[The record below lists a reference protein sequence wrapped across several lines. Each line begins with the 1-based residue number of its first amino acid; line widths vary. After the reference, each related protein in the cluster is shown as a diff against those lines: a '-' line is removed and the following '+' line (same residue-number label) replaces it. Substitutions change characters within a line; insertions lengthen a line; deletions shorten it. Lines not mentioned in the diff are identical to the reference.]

1 MRLLFILGILSLN
14 IELAQDR
21 ALNERAI
28 IEKINGKDL
37 NIDNSFRRQ
46 STVGLFVFHALLP
59 ARLLWQ

>member
-37 NIDNSFRRQ
+37 SIDNSFRKQ
-46 STVGLFVFHALLP
+46 STV
-59 ARLLWQ
+59 